1 MSEEQES
8 WEGKTLLRI
17 LFGGG
22 GGEGKMGCG
31 GNRNIRFGRGRG
43 KRILYLLFDLAK
55 ATRNMENESFCSGE
69 SQGIWEVGVSGNLS

>member
-22 GGEGKMGCG
+22 GGEG
-31 GNRNIRFGRGRG
+31 NIRFGRGRG

-55 ATRNMENESFCSGE
+55 ATRNMENECFCSGE